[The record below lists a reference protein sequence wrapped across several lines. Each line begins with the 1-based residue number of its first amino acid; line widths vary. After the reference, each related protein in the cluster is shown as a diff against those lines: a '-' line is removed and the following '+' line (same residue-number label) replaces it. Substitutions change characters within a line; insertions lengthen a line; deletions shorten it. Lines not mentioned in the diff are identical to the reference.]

1 MVNAG
6 QSRDV
11 ASRDAAWGSF
21 CGWMDVGDFR
31 TTARRTSFDD
41 APASTHNLVVG
52 LVEPG
57 SRVLEFGCATGYM
70 SQVLRDRLGAS
81 VVGVELDAEAAQ
93 LAAVHC
99 DRILVGDAEELDLEA
114 ELGVERFDAILFADV
129 LEHLRD
135 PAALLRRVRPFVA
148 ESGVVVASI
157 PNVAHASIRLAL
169 LGGSFRYRDE
179 GLLDKGHLRFFTRE
193 GIQDLFESSGYLIT
207 QWLRRRLEV
216 EETEIPVPSSVPEEA
231 RAWATG
237 DPEATTYQ
245 FVVCASPAD
254 AAAQLHAWRR
264 KLGEARTEL
273 EELRPLAA
281 EAEVLR
287 DELEELRG
295 LRGAVEELSAV
306 RHAHEK
312 LQRRL
317 VAERAAFADGIAAV
331 EDTIYSSRSWRYTSS
346 MRGAMRFLRRFKP

>member
-1 MVNAG
+1 MAY
-6 QSRDV
+6 SDYRTETRYTEFD
-11 ASRDAAWGSF
+11 GSP
-21 CGWMDVGDFR
+21 G
-31 TTARRTSFDD
+31 
-41 APASTHNLVVG
+41 STHNLVVG

-70 SQVLRDRLGAS
+70 SQVLHDRLGAN
-81 VVGVELDAEAAQ
+81 VVAVELNAEAAQ

-114 ELGVERFDAILFADV
+114 ELGGERFDAVLFADV

-135 PAALLRRVRPFVA
+135 PAALLRRVRQFVA
-148 ESGVVVASI
+148 EGGVVIASI
-157 PNVAHASIRLAL
+157 PNIAHASVRLAL
-169 LGGSFRYRDE
+169 LGGSFRYRE
-179 GLLDKGHLRFFTRE
+179 QGLLDESHLRFFTRE
-193 GIQDLFESSGYLIT
+193 GVQDLFESSGYLIT

-216 EETEIPVPSSVPEEA
+216 EETEIAVPRSVPEEA

-245 FVVCASPAD
+245 FVVCAVPSD
-254 AAAQLHAWRR
+254 AASQLHSWRT

-287 DELEELRG
+287 AELEELRP
-295 LRGAVEELSAV
+295 LRGADEELEAI
-306 RHAHEK
+306 RRAHEV

-317 VAERAAFADGIAAV
+317 VAERAAFAQGIASV
-331 EDTIYSSRSWRYTSS
+331 EEGVYGSRSWRYTAP
-346 MRGAMRFLRRFKP
+346 MRAAIGLLRRLKP